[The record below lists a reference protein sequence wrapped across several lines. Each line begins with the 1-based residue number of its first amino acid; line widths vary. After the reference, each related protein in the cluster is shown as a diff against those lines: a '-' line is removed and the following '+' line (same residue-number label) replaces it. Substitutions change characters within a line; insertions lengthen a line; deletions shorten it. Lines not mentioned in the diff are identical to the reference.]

1 MMTDPIS
8 DMLTRLRN
16 ASAVRKD
23 SVVLPASALKY
34 SIAKILEKEGY
45 VTRAE
50 QIEQNKR
57 PMLMI
62 TLAYEG
68 KEPRLR
74 MVKRVSRPGLRVYA
88 KADELPRVMS
98 DFGFAIISTPNGL
111 MTNKEARARRLGG
124 EVLCEV
130 S

>member
-16 ASAVRKD
+16 ASAVRKTE
-23 SVVLPASALKY
+23 VVLPASALKF

-45 VTRAE
+45 VARAE
-50 QIEQNKR
+50 RIEQNKR
-57 PMLMI
+57 PMLRV

-68 KEPRLR
+68 KQPRLR
-74 MVKRVSRPGLRVYA
+74 SVKRVSRPGLRVYA
-88 KADELPRVMS
+88 KADGLPRVMS
-98 DFGFAIISTPNGL
+98 GFGLAIISTPNGL

-124 EVLCEV
+124 EVICEV

>member
-16 ASAVRKD
+16 ASAVRKED
-23 SVVLPASALKY
+23 VVLPTSAIKY
-34 SIAKILEKEGY
+34 NIAKILEKEGF
-45 VTRAE
+45 VARAE
-50 QIEQNKR
+50 RIEQGKR
-57 PMLMI
+57 PMLRL

-74 MVKRVSRPGLRVYA
+74 SLKRISRPGLRVYA
-88 KADELPRVMS
+88 KADELPRVLS
-98 DFGFAIISTPNGL
+98 GLGIAIISTPNGL